1 MSGHST
7 TDNELMVVN
16 PRHLL
21 LSMAFAV
28 IILLVLLP
36 YPAAMLFVATHPEL
50 SIAGIYA
57 TYIAA
62 IAVIG
67 VATLLACWL
76 PEW

>member
-36 YPAAMLFVATHPEL
+36 YPAAMLFVA
-50 SIAGIYA
+50 G
-57 TYIAA
+57 
-62 IAVIG
+62 
-67 VATLLACWL
+67 LLATGVVICATSKRSTSTPL
-76 PEW
+76 V